1 MDRLAVGEGLAR
13 DEHAAQIHADA
24 SEDLITLVDEIVAAA
39 KLDQLILGLLDS
51 IDIEVVTDHSVPGVG
66 QNHLP
71 LGVELVVAGL
81 DRLAVG
87 EGLARDERAAQVY
100 TDILQELVALVNEVE
115 ITLKLHQLVLLQAD
129 VVFVEIIA
137 DRAVLSGRQRGDGL
151 GAERLTAVLTELLPL
166 PFRANRRRLDG
177 DPHTGSVTLGGDHG
191 LCHEDFTA
199 HRAVLALGEAG
210 FGAGGCLGGVG
221 YFGVNVRLNAL
232 RLDHSSFRVEGVVA
246 RRDRR
251 AIREGLP
258 LDKGVAQIYADILQK
273 LVALVNEVEL
283 PLVLDQ
289 LVLLLADAVLVEVVT
304 VGAVLDDHPTFR
316 VELIVSHGNRSTV
329 LKGEASH
336 KDRAEIDTLAS
347 DQLVPFVDEIE
358 VALIFH
364 QAVFLLQNAVLIE
377 MISDGTVQYGGHAVR
392 TAIVVDGYVSGEISH
407 DTGLHIAAL
416 VEKIGL
422 PFDQKGL

>member
-1 MDRLAVGEGLAR
+1 M
-13 DEHAAQIHADA
+13 
-24 SEDLITLVDEIVAAA
+24 
-39 KLDQLILGLLDS
+39 
-51 IDIEVVTDHSVPGVG
+51 
-66 QNHLP
+66 
-71 LGVELVVAGL
+71 
-81 DRLAVG
+81 
-87 EGLARDERAAQVY
+87 
-100 TDILQELVALVNEVE
+100 
-115 ITLKLHQLVLLQAD
+115 
-129 VVFVEIIA
+129 
-137 DRAVLSGRQRGDGL
+137 
-151 GAERLTAVLTELLPL
+151 
-166 PFRANRRRLDG
+166 
-177 DPHTGSVTLGGDHG
+177 
-191 LCHEDFTA
+191 
-199 HRAVLALGEAG
+199 
-210 FGAGGCLGGVG
+210 
-221 YFGVNVRLNAL
+221 NVRLNAL